1 MWLICSPDY
10 SLCFLLFKW
19 RDQIF
24 TFGKHTTII
33 NAWLKKGIK
42 CSTGGLHISEHFSS
56 YLRWLGTKPHAL
68 RCCFIIYNTLPVF
81 FLGSSVNHIP
91 ITDLLHSSLQ
101 WFLSLVTL
109 TSYFK
114 QINLPQG
121 PYICQPPQLL
131 IMSWV
136 PNWNIG
142 VALIEEPQHSER
154 SSVSLALLIE
164 KAAICW

>member
-10 SLCFLLFKW
+10 SLCTLLFK
-19 RDQIF
+19 RRGNIF

-33 NAWLKKGIK
+33 NVWL
-42 CSTGGLHISEHFSS
+42 CSTGGLHISEHFYS
-56 YLRWLGTKPHAL
+56 YFSQKFESMVSLWWLGTKPHAL
-68 RCCFIIYNTLPVF
+68 QCCFIIYNTLPVF

-91 ITDLLHSSLQ
+91 ITDLSHSSMQ

-121 PYICQPPQLL
+121 PYICQSPHLQPPQLL
-131 IMSWV
+131 TMCWE
-136 PNWNIG
+136 PNWNKG
-142 VALIEEPQHSER
+142 VALIEEP
-154 SSVSLALLIE
+154 
-164 KAAICW
+164 